1 MKRLQRRTT
10 RNADVN
16 GRRSL
21 LKPLLPTIKTL
32 FALSGN
38 TCAYTGCEQVLA
50 SPGWHGVKADI
61 AHIEGEKPGAAR
73 YNPEMSDEQR
83 RDYPNL
89 MVVCPNHHRL
99 IDLLDPEGHPVE
111 LLREMK
117 EQHESS
123 SIDGM
128 NWATDEQLT
137 RYALACVAVTVEYL
151 PLQNEHAV
159 TRGANEEAKAD
170 DSASRGGVVTRRANE
185 EAKADDRAHVRGGP
199 ILELTESDDGS
210 LEVKNTSNADAFA
223 VSVTV
228 DGSPNGV
235 ELAIVPPPRLRP
247 GEVWRA
253 GWRRRVPDDS
263 GQLEAVVRWAN
274 SDGAH
279 FDSRLHLR

>member
-1 MKRLQRRTT
+1 MK
-10 RNADVN
+10 
-16 GRRSL
+16 
-21 LKPLLPTIKTL
+21 
-32 FALSGN
+32 
-38 TCAYTGCEQVLA
+38 
-50 SPGWHGVKADI
+50 
-61 AHIEGEKPGAAR
+61 
-73 YNPEMSDEQR
+73 QR

-151 PLQNEHAV
+151 PLQKRTCRNPGRKRRGEGRTIRLHRAVV
-159 TRGANEEAKAD
+159 TRRANEEAKAD
-170 DSASRGGVVTRRANE
+170 DSASHGGVVTRRANE

-210 LEVKNTSNADAFA
+210 LEVKNTSNANAFA

-235 ELAIVPPPRLRP
+235 ELTHRP
-247 GEVWRA
+247 TTSTA
-253 GWRRRVPDDS
+253 TRRGVASWVAAPS
-263 GQLEAVVRWAN
+263 
-274 SDGAH
+274 
-279 FDSRLHLR
+279 SR